1 MATNSEA
8 RQTSIRAV
16 TSTTG
21 TYNEDWLALFTA
33 RSIGAGSYN
42 ERLLAYINNKLS
54 TSYTDITVAL
64 QALAVNQG
72 DDNFSSIGTFT
83 P

>member
-54 TSYTDITVAL
+54 TSYTDINVAL

-72 DDNFSSIGTFT
+72 ADNFSSIGTFT

>member
-54 TSYTDITVAL
+54 TSYTDINVAL
-64 QALAVNQG
+64 LALAVNQG